1 MSIDDKIN
9 EALGISTE
17 QKPATKQIIKKEYT
31 PPVPRIEEK
40 NIIRMKKMDYR

>member
-17 QKPATKQIIKKEYT
+17 QKPASKSVIKKEYT
-31 PPVPRIEEK
+31 PPVPRMEDK
-40 NIIRMKKMDYR
+40 TKRM